1 MRKKKR
7 CLHVGHLLTK
17 HAREEQRPFHNTG
30 SFDAYA
36 IEEDTKKD
44 GLITVLI
51 FMS

>member
-1 MRKKKR
+1 MFA
-7 CLHVGHLLTK
+7 CWASFNG